1 MSNNKD
7 FKVKNGIQPTVYH
20 EAVGTVVSKQVGGNF
35 TGATYDSVSFSVA
48 AQTTSPQGMSFGD
61 GGTKLYVIENVASND
76 SVYQYT
82 LTTAYDISTASYS
95 SDSFDV
101 STQDATPF
109 EVRFKPD
116 GTKMYIVGNT
126 ADKVSQYTLST
137 AWDVSTA
144 SYDSVDFVQQD
155 SEPTGLE
162 FSSDGTKMYT
172 IGTGADTVYQY
183 TLTTAWD
190 LSTAG
195 YSSDF
200 FSIASQDST
209 PSGVTFNSNGTKMYV
224 SGQNTDT
231 VYEYDLGTAWDVNT
245 ASYNSVSFSVNAQ
258 ETAVRSVL
266 FNSDDSK
273 MYVTGAG
280 TDTIYQYSTALNT
293 AELDLSSGSVFDYTP
308 TSDVQVTLTN
318 PAASG
323 TSSGATLL
331 LDGGVAASYDIA
343 NTAYDSKSFDVGSQD
358 TTPIGIHI
366 STDGTKMFII
376 GNATD
381 TVYEYNLSTPYDMS
395 SASYNSVSLSVT
407 SQASSPKGITFKSD
421 GTKMYVL
428 DSAVYQY
435 ALSTAWDL
443 STASYESKTLTISGQ
458 SSNARGIQLSNDG
471 TSLFVGSIASTD
483 GVFQYTLSTA
493 FDISTGSYASKF
505 LNVISQASEMSDF
518 DFNSDG
524 TKVFVVDY
532 DDNDVHQYSLSTAFD
547 ISTASYDSIV
557 FNPSEGGASSCRGMT
572 FADSGNKLYQ
582 LINTGTE
589 VYQYNTATP
598 ATITYPSTL
607 KWPSGT
613 APTSPA
619 IGETDVLTFNTTD
632 GGTTYQAVQA
642 IDGAK

>member
-1 MSNNKD
+1 MSNKD

-82 LTTAYDISTASYS
+82 LTTAYDISTASYAS
-95 SDSFDV
+95 KSFDV

-155 SEPTGLE
+155 SAPTGLE

>member
-1 MSNNKD
+1 MSNKD

-82 LTTAYDISTASYS
+82 LTTAYDISTASYAS
-95 SDSFDV
+95 KSFDV

-209 PSGVTFNSNGTKMYV
+209 PGGVTFNSNGTKMYV

>member
-1 MSNNKD
+1 M
-7 FKVKNGIQPTVYH
+7 
-20 EAVGTVVSKQVGGNF
+20 
-35 TGATYDSVSFSVA
+35 
-48 AQTTSPQGMSFGD
+48 
-61 GGTKLYVIENVASND
+61 
-76 SVYQYT
+76 
-82 LTTAYDISTASYS
+82 
-95 SDSFDV
+95 
-101 STQDATPF
+101 
-109 EVRFKPD
+109 
-116 GTKMYIVGNT
+116 
-126 ADKVSQYTLST
+126 
-137 AWDVSTA
+137 
-144 SYDSVDFVQQD
+144 
-155 SEPTGLE
+155 
-162 FSSDGTKMYT
+162 
-172 IGTGADTVYQY
+172 
-183 TLTTAWD
+183 
-190 LSTAG
+190 
-195 YSSDF
+195 
-200 FSIASQDST
+200 
-209 PSGVTFNSNGTKMYV
+209 
-224 SGQNTDT
+224 
-231 VYEYDLGTAWDVNT
+231 
-245 ASYNSVSFSVNAQ
+245 
-258 ETAVRSVL
+258 
-266 FNSDDSK
+266 
-273 MYVTGAG
+273 
-280 TDTIYQYSTALNT
+280 
-293 AELDLSSGSVFDYTP
+293 
-308 TSDVQVTLTN
+308 
-318 PAASG
+318 
-323 TSSGATLL
+323 
-331 LDGGVAASYDIA
+331 AASYDIA
-343 NTAYDSKSFDVGSQD
+343 NAAYDSKSFDVGSQD

-428 DSAVYQY
+428 NTADAYQY

-547 ISTASYDSIV
+547 ISTATYDSIV

-589 VYQYNTATP
+589 VYQYSTTTP

-607 KWPSGT
+607 EWPSGT

-619 IGETDVLTFNTTD
+619 IGDTDVITFNTID
-632 GGTTYQAVQA
+632 GGTTYKSVLA
-642 IDGAK
+642 IDGAS

>member
-82 LTTAYDISTASYS
+82 LTTAYDISTASYAS
-95 SDSFDV
+95 KSFDV

>member
-7 FKVKNGIQPTVYH
+7 FKVKNSIQPTVYQ
-20 EAVGTVVSKQVGGNF
+20 EGLGTVVSA
-35 TGATYDSVSFSVA
+35 TEDYSLAGASYDSVSFSVTG
-48 AQTTSPQGMSFGD
+48 QDNNPHCVLFNGD
-61 GGTKLYVIENVASND
+61 GTKMYAMGVTTDTI
-76 SVYQYT
+76 YQYT
-82 LTTAYDISTASYS
+82 LSTAYDISTASYDSVSFSVASQTTGPVGLSFNNTGSKVYVVGSEAVFQYTMSTAYDLSTTSYDSVSFSTS
-95 SDSFDV
+95 SQTTSPSDV
-101 STQDATPF
+101 VF
-109 EVRFKPD
+109 N
-116 GTKMYIVGNT
+116 GTGSKMYITDLGVAN
-126 ADKVSQYTLST
+126 VLQYSLST
-137 AWDVSTA
+137 VYDVSTA
-144 SYDSVDFVQQD
+144 SYDSVSFSVS
-155 SEPTGLE
+155 SEDANPRGLE
-162 FSSDGTKMYT
+162 FNGSGTRLLIVGSVT
-172 IGTGADTVYQY
+172 DSVYQY
-183 TLTTAWD
+183 TLSTAYDITTASYD
-190 LSTAG
+190 
-195 YSSDF
+195 
-200 FSIASQDST
+200 SISLDVSSQDAT
-209 PSGVTFNSNGTKMYV
+209 PLGLTFNTNGTKMYII
-224 SGQNTDT
+224 
-231 VYEYDLGTAWDVNT
+231 GT
-245 ASYNSVSFSVNAQ
+245 S
-258 ETAVRSVL
+258 
-266 FNSDDSK
+266 SDS
-273 MYVTGAG
+273 
-280 TDTIYQYSTALNT
+280 IYQYSTALNT
-293 AELDLSSGSVFDYTP
+293 ASLDLSTGSVFEITP
-308 TSDVQVTLTN
+308 TSDIEVQLSN
-318 PAASG
+318 PASSG

-343 NTAYDSKSFDVGSQD
+343 NAAYDSKSFDVGSQD

-428 DSAVYQY
+428 NTADAYQY

-547 ISTASYDSIV
+547 ISTATYDSIV

-589 VYQYNTATP
+589 VYQYSTTTP

-607 KWPSGT
+607 EWPSGT

-619 IGETDVLTFNTTD
+619 IGDTDVITFNTID
-632 GGTTYQAVQA
+632 GGTTYKSVLA
-642 IDGAK
+642 IDGAS

>member
-1 MSNNKD
+1 MSNKD

-95 SDSFDV
+95 GDSFDV

>member
-1 MSNNKD
+1 MSNKD

>member
-1 MSNNKD
+1 MSNKD

-82 LTTAYDISTASYS
+82 LTTAYDISTASYAS
-95 SDSFDV
+95 KSFDV

-273 MYVTGAG
+273 MYVIGTGSN
-280 TDTIYQYSTALNT
+280 TIYQYSTALNT
-293 AELDLSSGSVFDYTP
+293 AELDLSTGSVFEVTP
-308 TSDVQVTLTN
+308 TSDIQVTLTN

-331 LDGGVAASYDIA
+331 LGNSLLNAWDTSTIVRLNTFSVSGQDIEMEGIFLKPDGTAIYGVGYAGDTVEEYTMS
-343 NTAYDSKSFDVGSQD
+343 TAYDLSTASYTRSFSVAGQE
-358 TTPIGIHI
+358 TTP
-366 STDGTKMFII
+366 SDLF
-376 GNATD
+376 
-381 TVYEYNLSTPYDMS
+381 
-395 SASYNSVSLSVT
+395 
-407 SQASSPKGITFKSD
+407 FKSD
-421 GTKMYVL
+421 GTKMYVIGFTG
-428 DSAVYQY
+428 DDINEY
-435 ALSTAWDL
+435 ALSTAWDI
-443 STASYESKTLTISGQ
+443 STASFTDVFSVSGQ
-458 SSNARGIQLSNDG
+458 DSLPKGMFIKPDG
-471 TSLFVGSIASTD
+471 TKLYVLGDANDSVY
-483 GVFQYTLSTA
+483 QYSMSTA
-493 FDISTGSYASKF
+493 WDVSTSSYDSVSFSVAS
-505 LNVISQASEMSDF
+505 QDASPGGLF
-518 DFNSDG
+518 FKSDG
-524 TKVFVVDY
+524 TKMYVIGTGSDKVHEY
-532 DDNDVHQYSLSTAFD
+532 DLSTAWNV
-547 ISTASYDSIV
+547 STATLLQSTSL
-557 FNPSEGGASSCRGMT
+557 EGTDEAAPNGVGFSPDGDRMYVVGSSGDA
-572 FADSGNKLYQ
+572 FYEYSVG
-582 LINTGTE
+582 
-589 VYQYNTATP
+589 TP
-598 ATITYPSTL
+598 ATITYPTSL
-607 KWPSGT
+607 QWSGGT

>member
-1 MSNNKD
+1 MSNKD

-82 LTTAYDISTASYS
+82 LTTAYDISTASYAS
-95 SDSFDV
+95 KSFDV